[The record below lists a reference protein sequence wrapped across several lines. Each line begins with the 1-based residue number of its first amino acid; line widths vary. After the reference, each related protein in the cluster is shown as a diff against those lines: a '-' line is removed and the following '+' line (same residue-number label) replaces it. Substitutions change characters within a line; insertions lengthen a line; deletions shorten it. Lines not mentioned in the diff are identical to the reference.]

1 MVHIS
6 YLVRMVKVY
15 LSRRMRFVLNLQLL
29 RRVIPDMYLVFMFR
43 IPPPMDS
50 ESNLLF
56 IIRVPYLLEKGGE
69 TPGPIPLR
77 ERGRD
82 FSPRQ
87 TNNEGPRIPRT
98 KRGRIS
104 RRFFQI
110 ENGIFLCTPLGD

>member
-1 MVHIS
+1 MQ
-6 YLVRMVKVY
+6 LVPM
-15 LSRRMRFVLNLQLL
+15 L
-29 RRVIPDMYLVFMFR
+29 R

-50 ESNLLF
+50 GSDLLS

-98 KRGRIS
+98 EHR
-104 RRFFQI
+104 
-110 ENGIFLCTPLGD
+110 